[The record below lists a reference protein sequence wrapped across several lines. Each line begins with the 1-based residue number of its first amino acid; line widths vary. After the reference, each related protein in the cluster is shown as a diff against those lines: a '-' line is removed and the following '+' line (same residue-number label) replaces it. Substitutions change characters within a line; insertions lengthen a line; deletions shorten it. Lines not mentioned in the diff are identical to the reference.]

1 MFTVLFNLVFMI
13 SSDILLLTLE
23 LKGFT
28 KL

>member
-23 LKGFT
+23 LKGLT
-28 KL
+28 QL

>member
-23 LKGFT
+23 LKGLT